1 MTSRRGTALLLVLS
15 VITAITAL
23 GVLANESARESVAA
37 ATNRVAL
44 TRAFWLAEE
53 CAAEELARL
62 EPWLAEAPMTR
73 WHWLD
78 SASAATGACAIGLRP
93 RGLTLDVNR
102 ASAAQISAS
111 LQAAGARRVDAN
123 ALAAAI
129 VDWRDLDDLAG
140 ATNTSEKGW
149 YLREGGV
156 PPRNGQ
162 FAAIE
167 ELELVR
173 GALATVGLEFLGVDD
188 GPVVLSRAPAPV
200 LAGLPGMSAEA
211 VQAVVA
217 ARGESPFPDV
227 ATIAAR
233 LGDDARAR
241 LYRELHLLVQQS
253 VAAPETWLLTVRAA
267 ARLDGPQF
275 VLELLLARDGARIAV
290 VRRRTWP

>member
-1 MTSRRGTALLLVLS
+1 MTSRRGTALLLVLT
-15 VITAITAL
+15 VITTIATL

-37 ATNRVAL
+37 ANNRVAL
-44 TRAFWLAEE
+44 TRERWLAEG

-62 EPWLAEAPMTR
+62 ERWLAEAPMTR

-78 SASAATGACAIGLRP
+78 STSAVTGACAIGLRP

-111 LQAAGARRVDAN
+111 LQAAGVRNVEAN
-123 ALAAAI
+123 ALAEAI

-140 ATNTSEKGW
+140 LTNTSEKGW
-149 YLREGGV
+149 YLREGRV
-156 PPRNGQ
+156 PPRNGP
-162 FAAIE
+162 FAAVE

-173 GALATVGLEFLGVDD
+173 GALATPGLEYLGVDD
-188 GPVVLSRAPAPV
+188 GLVVLSRAPAPV
-200 LAGLPGMSAEA
+200 LAGLPGMSVEE
-211 VQAVVA
+211 VEVVVA
-217 ARGESPFPDV
+217 ARSESPFPDV

-253 VAAPETWLLTVRAA
+253 VAAPETWLMTVRVAV
-267 ARLDGPQF
+267 RPDGPQF
-275 VLELLLARDGARIAV
+275 VLELLLARDGERIAV